1 MELEILSKED
11 AEAKPAGKGQEEP
24 NENPHLDP
32 PKWDQLSNSKYSSI
46 HTKCI
51 LWNLPF

>member
-11 AEAKPAGKGQEEP
+11 SEAKPAGKGQEEP

-32 PKWDQLSNSKYSSI
+32 PKSVFLSSFPF
-46 HTKCI
+46 H
-51 LWNLPF
+51 LPKLL

>member
-11 AEAKPAGKGQEEP
+11 SDAKPAGKGQEEP

-32 PKWDQLSNSKYSSI
+32 PKSVSQPYL
-46 HTKCI
+46 H
-51 LWNLPF
+51 